1 MKNLIALALAA
12 LALASCAGGQSSTVS
27 STPDAESSSS
37 ASSESSS
44 SLSSSSSETTPDTP
58 DSTTSQTQVEAMEDV
73 VITPDDIPAT
83 SQSSY
88 LVDEEIEVDGI
99 TFYINNLQQGHGEY
113 EGTIQMK
120 NSGVVINN
128 KTALG
133 HNSVVITLMDK
144 RSEYNPYIATY
155 DVYGLDSPELD
166 VKGYQGAL
174 ATLEE
179 AGKVTY
185 TYTFDRVYPYFAIV
199 NAESDNPRAGYAY
212 SIEFT
217 NK

>member
-1 MKNLIALALAA
+1 MKNLIVLALAT
-12 LALASCAGGQSSTVS
+12 LALASCAGGQSSAVS
-27 STPDAESSSS
+27 STPDAESTSS

-44 SLSSSSSETTPDTP
+44 SLSSSSSEATP

-88 LVDEEIEVDGI
+88 LVDEDVEIGGI
-99 TFYINNLQQGHGEY
+99 TFNLTYVEKGTGDGA
-113 EGTIQMK
+113 GTIQMK
-120 NSGVVINN
+120 KSDVFIYN

-155 DVYGLDSPELD
+155 DVYGLDSLELD
-166 VKGYQGAL
+166 VKGYQGTL

-185 TYTFDRVYPYFAIV
+185 TYTFDRIYPYFTIV

>member
-44 SLSSSSSETTPDTP
+44 SLSSSSSETTP

-120 NSGVVINN
+120 KSGVVINN

-155 DVYGLDSPELD
+155 DVYGIDSPELD
-166 VKGYQGAL
+166 VKGYKG
-174 ATLEE
+174 TLSTIEE
-179 AGKVTY
+179 TGKVTY
-185 TYTFDRVYPYFAIV
+185 TYTFDRVYPYFSIV

>member
-1 MKNLIALALAA
+1 
-12 LALASCAGGQSSTVS
+12 
-27 STPDAESSSS
+27 
-37 ASSESSS
+37 
-44 SLSSSSSETTPDTP
+44 
-58 DSTTSQTQVEAMEDV
+58 MEDV

-99 TFYINNLQQGHGEY
+99 TFYVNNLQQGHGEY

-120 NSGVVINN
+120 KSGVVINN

-166 VKGYQGAL
+166 VKGYKGTLSA
-174 ATLEE
+174 LEE
-179 AGKVTY
+179 TGKVTY

>member
-1 MKNLIALALAA
+1 
-12 LALASCAGGQSSTVS
+12 
-27 STPDAESSSS
+27 
-37 ASSESSS
+37 
-44 SLSSSSSETTPDTP
+44 
-58 DSTTSQTQVEAMEDV
+58 MEDV

-99 TFYINNLQQGHGEY
+99 TFYVNNLQQGHGEY

-120 NSGVVINN
+120 KSGVVINN

-144 RSEYNPYIATY
+144 RSESNPYIATY
-155 DVYGLDSPELD
+155 DVYGIDSPELD
-166 VKGYQGAL
+166 VKGYKG
-174 ATLEE
+174 TISTIEE
-179 AGKVTY
+179 TGKVTY

>member
-44 SLSSSSSETTPDTP
+44 SLSSSSLETTP

-83 SQSSY
+83 SQSNY

-99 TFYINNLQQGHGEY
+99 TFYVNNLQQGHGEY

-120 NSGVVINN
+120 KSGVVINN

-155 DVYGLDSPELD
+155 DVYGIDSPELD
-166 VKGYQGAL
+166 VKGYKG
-174 ATLEE
+174 TLSTIEE
-179 AGKVTY
+179 TGKVTY
-185 TYTFDRVYPYFAIV
+185 TYTFDRVYPYFAIA

>member
-27 STPDAESSSS
+27 STTDAESTSS

-44 SLSSSSSETTPDTP
+44 SLSSSSSEATP

-99 TFYINNLQQGHGEY
+99 TFYVNNLQQGHGEY

-120 NSGVVINN
+120 KSGVVINN

-155 DVYGLDSPELD
+155 DVYGIDSPELD
-166 VKGYQGAL
+166 VKGYKG
-174 ATLEE
+174 TLSTIEE
-179 AGKVTY
+179 TGKVTY
-185 TYTFDRVYPYFAIV
+185 TYTFDRAYPYFAIV

>member
-1 MKNLIALALAA
+1 MKNLIVLALAA

-27 STPDAESSSS
+27 STPDAESTSS

-44 SLSSSSSETTPDTP
+44 SLSSSSSETTP

-120 NSGVVINN
+120 KSDVFIYN

-133 HNSVVITLMDK
+133 HNTVVITLMDK
-144 RSEYNPYIATY
+144 RSESNPYIATY

-166 VKGYQGAL
+166 VKGYQGTL

-185 TYTFDRVYPYFAIV
+185 TYTFDRVYPYFTIV

>member
-27 STPDAESSSS
+27 STPDAESTSS

-44 SLSSSSSETTPDTP
+44 SLSSSSSETTPD
-58 DSTTSQTQVEAMEDV
+58 STTSQTQVEAMEDV
-73 VITPDDIPAT
+73 TMLPEDLPAT

-88 LVDEEIEVDGI
+88 LLDEEIEVDGI

-120 NSGVVINN
+120 KTDVLIYN

-144 RSEYNPYIATY
+144 RSENNPYIATY

-166 VKGYQGAL
+166 VKGYKGTL
-174 ATLEE
+174 STLEE
-179 AGKVTY
+179 TGKVTY

>member
-1 MKNLIALALAA
+1 MKNLIVLALAA

-27 STPDAESSSS
+27 STPDAESTSS

-44 SLSSSSSETTPDTP
+44 SLSSSSSEATP

-99 TFYINNLQQGHGEY
+99 TFYINNLQQGHGEH

-120 NSGVVINN
+120 KSGVLIYN

-166 VKGYQGAL
+166 VKGYKG
-174 ATLEE
+174 TLSTIEE
-179 AGKVTY
+179 TDKVTY
-185 TYTFDRVYPYFAIV
+185 TYTFDRAYPYFNIV

>member
-12 LALASCAGGQSSTVS
+12 LALVSCADGQSSTVS

-44 SLSSSSSETTPDTP
+44 SLSSSSAEATS
-58 DSTTSQTQVEAMEDV
+58 DSTASQTPVEAMEDV
-73 VITPDDIPAT
+73 AITPDDIPAT

-88 LVDEEIEVDGI
+88 LIDEDIEVDGI
-99 TFYINNLQQGHGEY
+99 TFNLTYVEKGTGDG

-120 NSGVVINN
+120 KSDVLIYN

-166 VKGYQGAL
+166 VKGYKGTL
-174 ATLEE
+174 STLEE
-179 AGKVTY
+179 TGKVTY
-185 TYTFDRVYPYFAIV
+185 TYSFDRVYPYFCIV